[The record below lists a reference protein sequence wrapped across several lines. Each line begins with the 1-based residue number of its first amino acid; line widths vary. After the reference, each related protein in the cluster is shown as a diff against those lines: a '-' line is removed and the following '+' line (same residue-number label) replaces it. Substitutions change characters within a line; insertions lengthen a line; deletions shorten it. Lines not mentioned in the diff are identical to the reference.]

1 MMGQHCLLV
10 RTRAH
15 KAELVKDSLS
25 IIFPVRNAEATLAG
39 QVHELLDI
47 LPDLTSR
54 FEILVIDDGSRDH
67 TPDVAADLG
76 RQYPQLRF
84 LRLCEEQGHEA
95 AIKLGVSRAIGQ
107 TLLIHEGNGRLSPT
121 DLRRLWS
128 LRHDR
133 GLVMAHAQQPG
144 VLSPDLVER
153 LCTWGQ
159 TLRNLARHKQK
170 AGMQMIRRDAAESLM
185 RESAGGAM
193 RSSVRHQ

>member
-1 MMGQHCLLV
+1 
-10 RTRAH
+10 
-15 KAELVKDSLS
+15 VKDSLS
-25 IIFPVRNAEATLAG
+25 IIFPVRNAESSLAG
-39 QVHELLDI
+39 QVHELLEI

-54 FEILVIDDGSRDH
+54 FEILVIDDGSSDH
-67 TPDVAADLG
+67 TADVAAELS
-76 RQYPQLRF
+76 RQYPQLRC
-84 LRLCEEQGHEA
+84 LRLQEPQGHEA
-95 AIKLGVSRAIGQ
+95 AIKLGVSRSLGQ

-144 VLSPDLVER
+144 LLSPDLVER

-170 AGMQMIRRDAAESLM
+170 AGIQMIRRDAAESLLW
-185 RESAGGAM
+185 SA
-193 RSSVRHQ
+193 RSASGKTAQPAR